1 MNRQTFLP
9 RQLNS
14 AFGGDWVDVATENLR
29 TVARE
34 HQGAPLTNAAADSGN
49 YGNLALQPIR

>member
-9 RQLNS
+9 RQRNT
-14 AFGGDWVDVATENLR
+14 AFGGDWIDVATENLR

-34 HQGAPLTNAAADSGN
+34 HQGAPLTDAAADSGD
-49 YGNLALQPIR
+49 YGNLALQAIR